1 LGKPVSLSHWIAPPG
16 PVADGLT
23 IGLLGGSFNPAHDG
37 HLYVSDTAIRRLKL
51 DYVWWLVSP
60 QNPLKSANGMA
71 AFALRLERARQL
83 AASHPRLV
91 VTGLE
96 RGLGTRF
103 TVDTVRALQRRFP
116 QVRFVW
122 LMGSDNLVQFSRW
135 RNWQQIARHI
145 PIAVVQRPG
154 TIMAALNAA
163 AARRFGTVRGV
174 ALRPPKL
181 TVLDGVRNPQSA
193 TRLRALGA
201 NGEAVLDR
209 QHQSEDES

>member
-1 LGKPVSLSHWIAPPG
+1 
-16 PVADGLT
+16 LT

-37 HLYVSDTAIRRLKL
+37 HLYVSETAIRRLKL

-60 QNPLKSANGMA
+60 QNPLKTPDGMA
-71 AFALRLERARQL
+71 DLALRLERARKV
-83 AASHPRLV
+83 AAAHPRLI

-96 RGLGTRF
+96 DALGTRF

-135 RNWQQIARHI
+135 RNWQQIGSLI

-154 TIMAALNAA
+154 SIMAALNAA
-163 AARRFGTVRGV
+163 AARRFGTVRGTT
-174 ALRPPKL
+174 LRPPAL

-201 NGEAVLDR
+201 GAGAVLKR
-209 QHQSEDES
+209 RHQPEDES

>member
-1 LGKPVSLSHWIAPPG
+1 MGKPASRSHWLAPPG

-37 HLYVSDTAIRRLKL
+37 HLYVSDTALRRLKL

-60 QNPLKSANGMA
+60 QNPLKSADGMA
-71 AFALRLERARQL
+71 AFGARLERARQV
-83 AASHPRLV
+83 AASHPRLI
-91 VTGLE
+91 VTDLE
-96 RGLGTRF
+96 RALGTSY

-116 QVRFVW
+116 EVRFVW
-122 LMGSDNLVQFSRW
+122 LMGSDNLVQFGRW
-135 RNWQQIARHI
+135 RNWQQIARDI

-154 TIMAALNAA
+154 SVMAALHAA
-163 AARRFGTVRGV
+163 VARRFGTRRGTM
-174 ALRPPKL
+174 LRPPAL

-201 NGEAVLDR
+201 GAGPVLDR
-209 QHQSEDES
+209 AHQPEDES